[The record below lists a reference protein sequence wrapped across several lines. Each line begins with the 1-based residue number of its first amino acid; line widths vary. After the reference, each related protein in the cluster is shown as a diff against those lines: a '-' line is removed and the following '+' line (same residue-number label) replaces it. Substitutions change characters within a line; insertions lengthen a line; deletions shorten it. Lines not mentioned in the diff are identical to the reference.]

1 MATYDYECPGDGQVI
16 TITRSMTEPEGEYE
30 CPICEAPLRRIYNA
44 APVKFNA
51 TGFYSTGG

>member
-16 TITRSMTEPEGEYE
+16 TVTRSMTKPEGEYD
-30 CPICEAPLRRIYNA
+30 CPVCGSTLRRVFSA
-44 APVKFNA
+44 PPVKFNA